1 MIDLGSLAG
10 ASLLGLFILSVSSVY
25 WSLRLQADC
34 QRKLTRMKSILDR
47 NDRVAERLHGAAHE
61 TLDTLNKWN
70 RENNR

>member
-10 ASLLGLFILSVSSVY
+10 ASLLGLFLLSVSSVY

-34 QRKLTRMKSILDR
+34 QRKLQIMKSILGR
-47 NDRVAERLHGAAHE
+47 NALVAERLHGAAHE

-70 RENNR
+70 RENN

>member
-34 QRKLTRMKSILDR
+34 QRKLERMKSLLDI
-47 NDRVAERLHGAAHE
+47 
-61 TLDTLNKWN
+61 
-70 RENNR
+70 NNRQAEAISSMGREFLDLYTRKDDA